1 MGSSAGP
8 PESGHRWG
16 LTDCIGGDQVR
27 TLRASGSSYP
37 GGRPAA
43 ADTQGP
49 PDAKGPAM
57 DAAGG
62 PEQKAC
68 IRGVKCL
75 QLDHCCA

>member
-1 MGSSAGP
+1 M
-8 PESGHRWG
+8 
-16 LTDCIGGDQVR
+16 GGDQVR

-49 PDAKGPAM
+49 ADAKGPAM
-57 DAAGG
+57 DAAGS

-68 IRGVKCL
+68 IGGVKCL
-75 QLDHCCA
+75 QLDQCCALVKLVRSLCQEHEHCVL